1 MRLIEKMASCG
12 MTLKGGKRKG
22 GRKSRKLSAGARAW
36 NQHLMKTFNE
46 MRKKNRDYKFK
57 DALKAAAKTFKK

>member
-1 MRLIEKMASCG
+1 MASCG

-36 NQHLMKTFNE
+36 NQHVMKTFNE
-46 MRKKNRDYKFK
+46 GRKKNKDFKFK
-57 DALKAAAKTFKK
+57 DALKAAAKTFKKK